1 MHLKRQSCRGF
12 PRKDHPVGSSLLVG
26 ILVVLVTVSSAL
38 AWNKAGH
45 MVSGALAYADLKQNN
60 PETLARV
67 VALLKTHPH
76 FATKWAP
83 RLAQLHLSPEEQALY
98 LFMLAARWPDDIRG
112 DPTFH
117 HGPWHY
123 INLPYKPE
131 GQPASVQTVDPPPD
145 NILQAYQ
152 TNLDI
157 LRIPVPERTKA
168 VALCWVFHL
177 IGDVHQPLHTVAL
190 FTTQFP
196 PPEGDRGGTR
206 FFIRV
211 REGAS
216 TISLHTFWDDLI
228 LGSERFQS
236 VRNTATALRL
246 QPDHA
251 RAQLPELRE
260 TNFEQWATQESF
272 TVAKEDAYRHGQ
284 LRGSRDKQNG
294 EVFPADYITT
304 VKPHAER
311 RIVLAGYRLADVLT
325 QVASHETDTAPAVPS
340 PAAASGGNVRGNKH
354 SKIYHLS
361 GCPGYGAMS
370 PANIITFT
378 SEAEAQQAGYRKAK
392 NCP

>member
-1 MHLKRQSCRGF
+1 MPLKRQSCRSF
-12 PRKDHPVGSSLLVG
+12 PRMDHPVGRGLLVS
-26 ILVVLVTVSSAL
+26 ILILLVTVPSAL

-45 MVSGALAYADLKQNN
+45 MVSGAIAYADLQQFT
-60 PETLARV
+60 PETLTRV
-67 VALLKTHPH
+67 IALLKSHPQ
-76 FATKWAP
+76 FQTKWAP
-83 RLAQLHLSPEEQALY
+83 RFAQLHLSSEEQELY

-117 HGPWHY
+117 HGAWHY

-131 GQPASVQTVDPPPD
+131 GQPTSVQTVDPPPD

-157 LRIPVPERTKA
+157 LRIPAPESTKA

-206 FFIRV
+206 FYIRA

-216 TISLHTFWDDLI
+216 IISLHTFWDDLI

-260 TNFEQWATQESF
+260 TSFEQWAKQESF
-272 TVAKEDAYRHGQ
+272 NLAKEHAYRNGQ
-284 LRGSRDKQNG
+284 LRGSRDQQNG
-294 EVFPADYITT
+294 EVFPADYIAT
-304 VKPHAER
+304 VKPLAER

-325 QVASHETDTAPAVPS
+325 QVAGHETETAPAVPS

-354 SKIYHLS
+354 SKIYHLP

-370 PANIITFT
+370 PANIVTFT

-392 NCP
+392 NCR

>member
-1 MHLKRQSCRGF
+1 MHLKRQSCRGI
-12 PRKDHPVGSSLLVG
+12 PGKAHPVGSGCLVG
-26 ILVVLVTVSSAL
+26 ILLVLVAVSSAL

-45 MVSGALAYADLKQNN
+45 MVAGAIAYADLQQNH

-83 RLAQLHLSPEEQALY
+83 RLAQFHLTPEEQALS
-98 LFMLAARWPDDIRG
+98 LFMLAARWPDDIRE
-112 DPTFH
+112 DPIFH

-131 GQPASVQTVDPPPD
+131 GQPASVQPVDPPPD

-157 LRIPVPERTKA
+157 LRIPAPASTKA
-168 VALCWVFHL
+168 VAFCWVFHL
-177 IGDVHQPLHTVAL
+177 IGDVHQPLHAVAL

-206 FFIRV
+206 FYIRAP
-211 REGAS
+211 EGAH

-246 QPDHA
+246 QPEHA

-260 TNFEQWATQESF
+260 TSFEHWAKQESF
-272 TVAKEDAYRHGQ
+272 SVAKEHAYRNGQ
-284 LRGSRDKQNG
+284 LQGSREQHHG
-294 EVFPADYITT
+294 EVLPADYIET
-304 VKPHAER
+304 VQPLAER
-311 RIVLAGYRLADVLT
+311 RIVLAGYRLADVLA
-325 QVASHETDTAPAVPS
+325 QIPSHEMVAAPAMPS
-340 PAAASGGNVRGNKH
+340 PATASGGDVRGNKD

-361 GCPGYGAMS
+361 GCPGYQAMS
-370 PANIITFT
+370 PANIVTFA
-378 SEAEAQQAGYRKAK
+378 SEAEAQQAGYRKAR